1 MRRRSR
7 AVESPTGFPAPEE
20 EKQPLD
26 LSMENLL
33 LSGLVQA
40 DEGAPIER
48 QVEKDPVAWVRHA
61 RPLIDAKEEGF
72 GLLPFDP
79 WPHQEE
85 VMRAQ
90 FNGESIVVD
99 KSRQTGVTTAL
110 MIGMAHGLLYGRPW
124 HGHVIAQQ
132 EPVAVGVML
141 EMAKL
146 ALKTATLSPAQRANL
161 KIRGKSISYYD
172 GTRNNYIR
180 AHSAGPYTARSH
192 PGNRVLLEEVA
203 FMAYAEDIF
212 RSIAPMLDDGSGAVA
227 LVSTYNGDGDF
238 FCGCVDHAEEMN
250 MRHIPVDWRA
260 RPDRDDEWKRKSLAR
275 FPGRVEEWEEE
286 HELQRMSAGDAIF
299 NVDAIR
305 QWARECADL
314 CRRPKEHPIAG
325 HQYVKG
331 VDVDGGGRAVTVL
344 SAFDVTDVPYLA
356 VQQPLRPLAFPAK
369 MAEIVA
375 FDDKFPNRE
384 GHKPALFIDGG
395 GPGQAVVSSMAD
407 RTPRPMAL
415 RLIGGAAPQKRKRD
429 PKTLIFW
436 QNEPRD
442 RLVTY
447 SAMKLEAGAVI
458 IPLWFD
464 RLYKALKAA
473 RWEKERGVYVDE
485 LDSLMIGSFDIESRE
500 RSRVA
505 TRGGFRGLPSTD
517 RLRKILRIR

>member
-1 MRRRSR
+1 
-7 AVESPTGFPAPEE
+7 
-20 EKQPLD
+20 
-26 LSMENLL
+26 
-33 LSGLVQA
+33 
-40 DEGAPIER
+40 
-48 QVEKDPVAWVRHA
+48 
-61 RPLIDAKEEGF
+61 
-72 GLLPFDP
+72 
-79 WPHQEE
+79 
-85 VMRAQ
+85 
-90 FNGESIVVD
+90 
-99 KSRQTGVTTAL
+99 
-110 MIGMAHGLLYGRPW
+110 
-124 HGHVIAQQ
+124 
-132 EPVAVGVML
+132 
-141 EMAKL
+141 
-146 ALKTATLSPAQRANL
+146 
-161 KIRGKSISYYD
+161 
-172 GTRNNYIR
+172 
-180 AHSAGPYTARSH
+180 
-192 PGNRVLLEEVA
+192 
-203 FMAYAEDIF
+203 
-212 RSIAPMLDDGSGAVA
+212 
-227 LVSTYNGDGDF
+227 
-238 FCGCVDHAEEMN
+238 
-250 MRHIPVDWRA
+250 
-260 RPDRDDEWKRKSLAR
+260 
-275 FPGRVEEWEEE
+275 
-286 HELQRMSAGDAIF
+286 
-299 NVDAIR
+299 
-305 QWARECADL
+305 
-314 CRRPKEHPIAG
+314 
-325 HQYVKG
+325 
-331 VDVDGGGRAVTVL
+331 
-344 SAFDVTDVPYLA
+344 VTDVPYLA